1 MSQEQSCRFSALISE
16 TEQEPQMRQIT
27 LHVTNVSDEVFNV
40 ASGVETSL
48 NDLAHALMRAMD
60 VDMPLEYGPERKT
73 NPVPRRLADTSAA
86 REKLGFVAQVGIED
100 GLRDLVAWWKSQK
113 SGVTA

>member
-1 MSQEQSCRFSALISE
+1 MDFVYAPDIARANILAAEAD
-16 TEQEPQMRQIT
+16 
-27 LHVTNVSDEVFNV
+27 VSDEVFNV

-48 NDLAHALMRAMD
+48 NDLAFALMKVMG

-86 REKLGFVAQVGIED
+86 REKLGFVARVGIED

-113 SGVTA
+113 EVTA